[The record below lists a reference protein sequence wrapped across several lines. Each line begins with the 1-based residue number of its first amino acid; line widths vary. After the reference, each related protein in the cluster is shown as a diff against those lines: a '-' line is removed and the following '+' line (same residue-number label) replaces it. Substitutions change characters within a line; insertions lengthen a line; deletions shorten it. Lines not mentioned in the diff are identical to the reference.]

1 MKKRKKME
9 NEEIIKDMIEK
20 QCAKKKME
28 DDKKD
33 DIGKRWPLTTQ
44 PKP

>member
-1 MKKRKKME
+1 MKKRKEME

-20 QCAKKKME
+20 QCAKKKRE
-28 DDKKD
+28 DDKKE